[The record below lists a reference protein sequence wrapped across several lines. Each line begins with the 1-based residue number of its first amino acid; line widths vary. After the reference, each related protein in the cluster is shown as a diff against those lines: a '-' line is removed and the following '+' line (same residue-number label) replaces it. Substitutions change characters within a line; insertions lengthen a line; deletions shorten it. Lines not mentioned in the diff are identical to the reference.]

1 MNNLRFSMKEVVP
14 IIPSLLF
21 VGLAFGILLQ
31 AAGYPAIWSFL
42 SGVFIYAGSMQI
54 VMVSMLK
61 AGTALYI
68 MAIMT
73 LFINARH
80 VFYGITLVEKYRRQG
95 WKWPYL
101 AMTLTDETYCVL
113 CSMKCPAD
121 LDEDKIIF
129 QISAM
134 GHLIWIFSCTLGS
147 LLGRA
152 IPFDITGIDF
162 SATAFFTVVAVNQ
175 WGQFKSHIPAITGF
189 VSALVF
195 YLLLGADHFIL
206 PSLSVSL
213 LALAVM
219 KTPVLKKTGGA
230 HHAG

>member
-1 MNNLRFSMKEVVP
+1 MNNLRFAMKEVVP
-14 IIPSLLF
+14 ITPSVFF

-31 AAGYPAIWSFL
+31 AAGYPVIWSFL

-54 VMVSMLK
+54 VMVSLLK
-61 AGTALYI
+61 AGTSLYM

-80 VFYGITLVEKYRRQG
+80 IFYGITLVEKYRRHG
-95 WKWPYL
+95 RRWPYL
-101 AMTLTDETYCVL
+101 AMTLTDETYSVL
-113 CSMKCPAD
+113 CSMQCPAD

-129 QISAM
+129 QISAL

-147 LLGRA
+147 LMGRA
-152 IPFDITGIDF
+152 IPFDMAGIDF
-162 SATAFFTVVAVNQ
+162 SATAFFTAVVVNQ

-195 YLLLGADHFIL
+195 YLLLGANHFIL

-230 HHAG
+230 PHVG

>member
-1 MNNLRFSMKEVVP
+1 MKNLCFALKQVVP
-14 IIPSLLF
+14 IIPSVFF

-31 AAGYPAIWSFL
+31 TAGYPAIWSFL

-54 VMVSMLK
+54 VMVSLLK
-61 AGTALYI
+61 AGTSLYL

-80 VFYGITLVEKYRRQG
+80 IFYGIALVEKYRRNG
-95 WKWPYL
+95 WKWTYL
-101 AMTLTDETYCVL
+101 AMTLTDETYSVL
-113 CSMKCPAD
+113 CSMQCPAD

-129 QISAM
+129 QISTV

-147 LLGRA
+147 LLRQS
-152 IPFDITGIDF
+152 IPFDMAGIDF

-175 WGQFKSHIPAITGF
+175 WGQYKSHIPAITGL

-195 YLLLGADHFIL
+195 YLLLGANHFIL

-213 LALAVM
+213 LALILM
-219 KTPVLKKTGGA
+219 KTPILKKTGGIP
-230 HHAG
+230 HAN

>member
-61 AGTALYI
+61 AGTAPYI

-129 QISAM
+129 QISAL

-230 HHAG
+230 PHAG